1 MNHKKDARTSKY
13 DRPKEDLI
21 LHDLDAED
29 DSTRMEDGSE
39 IDDGLTSPKARPVK
53 TSGKRE
59 QHSQPEIATEK
70 KGIRKLLN
78 PHLIFVVALLGIL
91 LFIFLRFST
100 WGQVIDLEEF
110 FSHHEVEV
118 QDDTLDTFLPLLDSE
133 GNKVLTKKNPTILF
147 LGNSPLTDCK
157 EEETGVVNLIQK
169 QTQGTVYNFAIAD
182 SYMASHTMNYY
193 LPEYPLDPFCPYW
206 MLLYMALGDALP
218 YDLHNLPSMLG
229 DSLPPEFP
237 GILEQMD
244 SIDMN
249 TVDVIAIMYDATDYL
264 LGHSPYN
271 YDNPTDVTTFGGSLE
286 GAIEIIQNTFP
297 HIRIIV
303 MSPTFAYALAEDGS
317 YENSYLTAYHEN
329 DVLPTYVAMEG
340 GSAVNRGVTFI
351 DNFYGG
357 FNEHNAEEYLTDHLH
372 LNEKGRQLVADRFLS
387 ALEKYSEN

>member
-1 MNHKKDARTSKY
+1 MNQKKGAKTSKY
-13 DRPKEDLI
+13 HTQEEDFI
-21 LHDLDAED
+21 LHDLDMENDPETD
-29 DSTRMEDGSE
+29 DITYMEKDP
-39 IDDGLTSPKARPVK
+39 DSPNTKQPN
-53 TSGKRE
+53 TISKRE
-59 QHSQPEIATEK
+59 KSSQPAAASK
-70 KGIRKLLN
+70 RKGIRRLLN
-78 PHLIFVVALLGIL
+78 PHILFGVAILGII
-91 LFIFLRFST
+91 LFIFIRFST
-100 WGQVIDLEEF
+100 WGHVIDLEEF
-110 FSHHEVEV
+110 FTHHEVEI

-147 LGNSPLTDCK
+147 FGNSPLTDCK
-157 EEETGVVNLIQK
+157 EDETGVVNLIQK
-169 QTQGTVYNFAIAD
+169 HTKGTVYNFAIAD

-218 YDLHNLPSMLG
+218 YDLHNLPAMLG
-229 DSLPPEFP
+229 ESLPPEFP
-237 GILEQMD
+237 DILEQMD

-249 TVDVIAIMYDATDYL
+249 AVDVIAIMYDATDYL
-264 LGHSPYN
+264 MGHSPYN
-271 YDNPTDVTTFGGSLE
+271 YDNPTDVTTFGGNLE
-286 GAIEIIQNTFP
+286 GAIEVIQNTFP

-303 MSPTFAYALAEDGS
+303 MSPTFAHALAEDGS

>member
-1 MNHKKDARTSKY
+1 MKQSKGAETSKHQ
-13 DRPKEDLI
+13 KQEDAFI
-21 LHDLDAED
+21 LHDLD
-29 DSTRMEDGSE
+29 MEDTPDSPNSE
-39 IDDGLTSPKARPVK
+39 HPETISEPDRHSKPADTS
-53 TSGKRE
+53 KRN
-59 QHSQPEIATEK
+59 
-70 KGIRKLLN
+70 GIRRLLN
-78 PHLIFVVALLGIL
+78 PHILFGIALLGIV
-91 LFIFLRFST
+91 LFIFFRFST
-100 WGQVIDLEEF
+100 WGQIIDLEEF
-110 FSHHEVEV
+110 FAHNEVEI

-147 LGNSPLTDCK
+147 FGNSPLTDCK
-157 EEETGVVNLIQK
+157 EDESGVVNLIQK
-169 QTQGTVYNFAIAD
+169 QTKGTVYNFAIAD
-182 SYMASHTMNYY
+182 SYMASHTLNYY

-206 MLLYMALGDALP
+206 MLLYMALGDTLP
-218 YDLHNLPSMLG
+218 FDLHNLPAMLG

-264 LGHSPYN
+264 MGHSPYN
-271 YDNPTDVTTFGGSLE
+271 YDYPTDVTTFGGNLE
-286 GAIEIIQNTFP
+286 GAIEVIQNTFP

-317 YENSYLTAYHEN
+317 YENSYLTTYHEN

-340 GSAVNRGVTFI
+340 GSAVNHGVTFI